1 MLKVSVIVVAA
12 GSGRRFGYERNKL
25 FYPLCG
31 KPVLAHTL
39 QHVLAAASVD
49 EVVIV
54 NAECDHDDI
63 ADIVASLHPTKPVRF
78 ALGGAEREDSVYN
91 GLVVTSA
98 DTDVVMVQ
106 DGSRPYAGP
115 AWYDNA
121 VSVMEQADA
130 AIYAIPVKDTVKERE
145 STTIQGAQTV
155 RTLERSRL
163 IAAQTPQIFRRDVL
177 MAAHA
182 YAKEHHINGTDDAS
196 LVEAMGK
203 KIVLLQGD
211 ERNHK
216 VTTMD
221 DVPILEFYLNGPT
234 EHRVGSGYDVHPLTE
249 GRRLILG
256 GVEIPFDRGLAGH
269 SDADVLIHAV
279 MDALLGAAGL
289 KDIGTYFPDTD
300 SAFKNISSI
309 TLLEK
314 VRQILIENS
323 CRIINVDVT
332 LLAQRP
338 KIKEYVPQMIR
349 NIARA
354 LQIDKAAVS
363 VKATTTERLGFVGQE
378 EGMAAQAAAM
388 VLKYRNI

>member
-39 QHVLAAASVD
+39 LHVFAASKVD

-63 ADIVASLHPTKPVRF
+63 AAMVASLHPAKPVRF

-91 GLVVTSA
+91 GLMATSA
-98 DTDVVMVQ
+98 DADVVMVQ

-115 AWYDNA
+115 EWYDNA
-121 VSVMEQADA
+121 AAVMEQADA

-145 STTIQGAQTV
+145 CADAQGAQAV

-163 IAAQTPQIFRRDVL
+163 VAAQTPQIFRRSVL
-177 MAAHA
+177 IEAHE
-182 YAKEHHINGTDDAS
+182 YAKAHHINGTDDAS

-234 EHRVGSGYDVHPLTE
+234 EHRVGSGYDVHPLTQ
-249 GRRLILG
+249 GRKLILG
-256 GVEIPFDRGLAGH
+256 GVEVPFDRGLAGH

-300 SAFKNISSI
+300 AKFKNISSV

-338 KIKEYVPQMIR
+338 KIKKYVPQMIC
-349 NIARA
+349 NIAKA